1 MRAPDQAPLRSTET
15 HMGSVLSYE
24 SANGRRYRVMF
35 RTPDHRQTTK
45 RGFKTKRE
53 AELYLATVE
62 TNKARGEYIDASAA
76 RVTIG
81 TLGTD
86 WLANQ
91 THLKPSSLRP
101 LEIAWRLQVE
111 PRWGTIAVGDVR
123 HSDVQNWVT
132 SLTEG
137 RSATTVLRA
146 FGVLA
151 GILDVAVKDRRVPA
165 NVARGARLPRKVPR
179 AHRYLTHQQVHDLA
193 AASGKHE
200 AMVLLL
206 AYTGLRW
213 GEVVALRVRD
223 VDFTRRRLAISEN
236 AVEVGAETIVG
247 TPKNHKRR
255 SVPFPAFLG
264 ASLAQAAAGKQ
275 INDLLFSGRFGEHVK
290 RATRG
295 QRTWFKSAL
304 DRAGL
309 EPMTVHDLRHIA
321 ASLAV
326 SAGANVKAV
335 QRMLGHA
342 SAAMTLDV
350 YADLFDD
357 DLDAVAEA
365 LDGAARRSVDRGPHL
380 AERSASVV
388 ARPVRAA
395 NVPR

>member
-1 MRAPDQAPLRSTET
+1 
-15 HMGSVLSYE
+15 MGSVLSYE

-45 RGFKTKRE
+45 RGFKTKRD

-81 TLGTD
+81 TLGPD

-101 LEIAWRLQVE
+101 LEIAWRLHVE
-111 PRWGTIAVGDVR
+111 PRWGKISVGDVR
-123 HSDVQNWVT
+123 HSDVQTWVT
-132 SLTEG
+132 SLTAG

-247 TPKNHKRR
+247 TPKSHKRR

-264 ASLAQAAAGKQ
+264 DSLAHAAAGKQ
-275 INDLLFSGRFGEHVK
+275 SNDLLFSGRFGEHVK

-304 DRAGL
+304 DCADL
-309 EPMTVHDLRHIA
+309 EPMTVHDLRHTA

-357 DLDAVAEA
+357 DLDAVAVA
-365 LDGAARRSVDRGPHL
+365 LDGAARRSVDRGPHV